1 MPETR
6 ALPALS
12 AWQRWRLSRPSS
24 ARRRLQEQLYHLL
37 GEAPGTVMPALKALI
52 AEADLHSFNAR
63 RSSSRWSRAYYWLG
77 LPAAVLAAV
86 AGATGLTSTAG
97 RLPAAYI
104 ALVAAGLTAAATF
117 LDSNAQRQRRDALSA
132 AWQELADVARMELI
146 RFGEAVARGDTGA
159 NRRYYTRAL
168 ALHRWKGQLLRGD
181 LSSPPPLP
189 EPVLPGYG
197 SSYPGITPDATTPEP
212 APPYDHQWY
221 PLPSGTTD
229 YAGDDGAAAA
239 GAPVQDPGTP
249 LEGGYFVPPVA

>member
-1 MPETR
+1 
-6 ALPALS
+6 
-12 AWQRWRLSRPSS
+12 
-24 ARRRLQEQLYHLL
+24 
-37 GEAPGTVMPALKALI
+37 
-52 AEADLHSFNAR
+52 
-63 RSSSRWSRAYYWLG
+63 
-77 LPAAVLAAV
+77 VLAAV
-86 AGATGLTSTAG
+86 AGATGLTSAAG

-117 LDSNAQRQRRDALSA
+117 LDSNAQRERRDALSA

-197 SSYPGITPDATTPEP
+197 SSYPDTPPGPATPEP
-212 APPYDHQWY
+212 APPYDDQWY
-221 PLPSGTTD
+221 PLPTGSTG
-229 YAGDDGAAAA
+229 YAGEDGADAA
-239 GAPVQDPGTP
+239 GAPVEDSDAP
-249 LEGGYFVPPVA
+249 LERGYFVPPVA